1 MINKIYQEAKTER
14 AKYKDAF
21 NSFCVRKYT
30 EEKNNDNDEREPKRR
45 RKADKVVVCNDLL
58 SGYNSARVVVT
69 GDQAEV

>member
-1 MINKIYQEAKTER
+1 MINKIYQEVKTER

-21 NSFCVRKYT
+21 NSFCVRKYA
-30 EEKNNDNDEREPKRR
+30 EEKNDDNEEQEPKRR
-45 RKADKVVVCNDLL
+45 RKADRVVVCNDLL